1 MARPACAAT
10 STWSAMPA
18 SATLAADQLHA
29 LLDREQPAGLLVVV
43 HHGDGHVAEQLDA
56 LLDDVEVPE
65 VDRVEAA
72 GVEHGRH
79 GCRNVVRPAVSRRRS
94 RWRNVTHVRP

>member
-1 MARPACAAT
+1 MASPPRAT
-10 STWSAMPA
+10 TATWSAMPD
-18 SATLAADQLHA
+18 LGDGAADQVHA
-29 LLDREQPAGLLVVV
+29 LLDVEQAAGLLVVV
-43 HHGDGHVAEQLDA
+43 HDGDRHVAEQLDA

-79 GCRNVVRPAVSRRRS
+79 RVRS
-94 RWRNVTHVRP
+94 R